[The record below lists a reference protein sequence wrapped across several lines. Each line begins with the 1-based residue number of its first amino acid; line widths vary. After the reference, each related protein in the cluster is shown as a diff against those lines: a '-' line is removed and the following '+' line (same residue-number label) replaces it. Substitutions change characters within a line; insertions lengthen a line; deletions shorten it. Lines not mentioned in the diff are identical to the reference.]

1 LETLAAERCT
11 LFMGVPAMYYD
22 FVHLPEDHTC
32 DLGAMRLFISGSAPL
47 AETTFAAFAER
58 FSHRIIERYGATETM
73 LTISNPYDGERRP
86 GCIGLPL
93 PGVEV
98 RVVDEAGNDVPD
110 GTAGELFIRCDS
122 LFLGYHNQPEAT
134 AKALRDGWFASG
146 DIGLRHAGGYLQL
159 LDRKKNLIISGGF
172 NIYPAEIEQTLRRH
186 PQVRDAAVVGMPDD
200 RLGEVA
206 AALVVPCHPEG
217 GAPVSDQELLSFC
230 AARLAR
236 YKQPRIVRFVST
248 LPRNAMGKINTDGV
262 RQAIARSTGSEE

>member
-1 LETLAAERCT
+1 MPQEAASDAIELSIVMPCLNESDTLGTCIEKAQRAMDHHGIAGEIVVADNGSTDASAAIAENLGARVVPVPT
-11 LFMGVPAMYYD
+11 PGYGAALMGGIDAARGRYVIMGDADDSYD
-22 FVHLPEDHTC
+22 FLDIFKFV
-32 DLGAMRLFISGSAPL
+32 
-47 AETTFAAFAER
+47 
-58 FSHRIIERYGATETM
+58 
-73 LTISNPYDGERRP
+73 
-86 GCIGLPL
+86 
-93 PGVEV
+93 
-98 RVVDEAGNDVPD
+98 
-110 GTAGELFIRCDS
+110 
-122 LFLGYHNQPEAT
+122 
-134 AKALRDGWFASG
+134 KALRDGWFASG

-248 LPRNAMGKINTDGV
+248 LPRNAMGKINTDVV